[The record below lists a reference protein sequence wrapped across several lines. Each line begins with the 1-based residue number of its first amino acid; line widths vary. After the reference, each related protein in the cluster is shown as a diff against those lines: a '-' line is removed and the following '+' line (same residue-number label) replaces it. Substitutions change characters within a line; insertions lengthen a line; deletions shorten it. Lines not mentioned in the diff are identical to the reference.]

1 MDRFVAQAKR
11 KLDALGP
18 RIVGITGSYG
28 KTSTKQHLAHLIST
42 SLETLA
48 SPASFNNRAGL
59 ARSINEQLSPS
70 HQLFIAEMGT
80 YGIGE
85 IAELCSWCRPDVA
98 VLTAIGPVHLERMGS
113 MAAILD
119 AKLEIAEMAP
129 VVVINV
135 MDKRLGQ
142 VVDRLQRF
150 GKEVITTATAQTY
163 QAQVVVDA
171 SSSPPVLQVRGVSV
185 ELPGPLPEG
194 VRAGNL
200 ASAFAVILG
209 LGLDPFDFVDRV
221 ASMPAVVNRATV
233 GVAESGV
240 IVIDDTFNA
249 NPEGARSAL
258 STLASAAP
266 KGRRVLVTP
275 GMVELGSEQDHEN
288 RDLAA
293 AASRVVDTV
302 VIVGRTNRASLLAGV
317 SSRTTVVQMPT
328 RDRAVAWVRRSLKA
342 RDAVLYEND
351 LPDHYP

>member
-1 MDRFVAQAKR
+1 
-11 KLDALGP
+11 
-18 RIVGITGSYG
+18 
-28 KTSTKQHLAHLIST
+28 
-42 SLETLA
+42 
-48 SPASFNNRAGL
+48 
-59 ARSINEQLSPS
+59 
-70 HQLFIAEMGT
+70 
-80 YGIGE
+80 
-85 IAELCSWCRPDVA
+85 
-98 VLTAIGPVHLERMGS
+98 
-113 MAAILD
+113 
-119 AKLEIAEMAP
+119 
-129 VVVINV
+129 
-135 MDKRLGQ
+135 
-142 VVDRLQRF
+142 
-150 GKEVITTATAQTY
+150 
-163 QAQVVVDA
+163 
-171 SSSPPVLQVRGVSV
+171 
-185 ELPGPLPEG
+185 
-194 VRAGNL
+194 
-200 ASAFAVILG
+200 
-209 LGLDPFDFVDRV
+209 
-221 ASMPAVVNRATV
+221 
-233 GVAESGV
+233 VAESGV